1 MVRSTNDTPYD
12 FLQIAGDK
20 LVSLAFEL
28 KVRWF
33 YFFYYYLDFGG
44 CSESLFKSQSGLVWH
59 FGKLTSTYLIKKY
72 LTHLLVRLRIVST
85 LLQKMPFMHVL
96 IYLHIYYWLKIKC
109 SNHIKLPTPLRV
121 WRHQIDQQNKSSR
134 LCLCKLYHLKH
145 NVQDEKN
152 TGTVKRYGNSLIDP
166 KSSIIALQLVLFFF
180 IVCVYACSLSHF
192 LCSVQLVIEE
202 FILMFV
208 FLPPRLAS
216 VFCGLGLLNM
226 YFNSVL
232 K

>member
-12 FLQIAGDK
+12 FLQIAGDE

-33 YFFYYYLDFGG
+33 YFFYYYLDLGG

-72 LTHLLVRLRIVST
+72 LTHLLVRLRVVST
-85 LLQKMPFMHVL
+85 LLLRCLSPTDLFTHLLLKLLLLFK
-96 IYLHIYYWLKIKC
+96 LHY
-109 SNHIKLPTPLRV
+109 KLPTPLRV

-152 TGTVKRYGNSLIDP
+152 TGTVKRYDNSLMDP
-166 KSSIIALQLVLFFF
+166 KSSIITLQRLLFLFF
-180 IVCVYACSLSHF
+180 IVCVYACSPSHF
-192 LCSVQLVIEE
+192 LC
-202 FILMFV
+202 
-208 FLPPRLAS
+208 
-216 VFCGLGLLNM
+216 
-226 YFNSVL
+226 
-232 K
+232 

>member
-12 FLQIAGDK
+12 FLQIAGDE

-145 NVQDEKN
+145 NV
-152 TGTVKRYGNSLIDP
+152 
-166 KSSIIALQLVLFFF
+166 
-180 IVCVYACSLSHF
+180 
-192 LCSVQLVIEE
+192 
-202 FILMFV
+202 
-208 FLPPRLAS
+208 
-216 VFCGLGLLNM
+216 
-226 YFNSVL
+226 
-232 K
+232 